1 MENSGVYSE
10 NYDIL
15 VVGGGINGAGIAQC
29 AAACGYKTLLIEK
42 DTWGSGT
49 SSKSS
54 KLIHGGLRY
63 LQSGQLKMVYESL
76 QERKRLM
83 QLAPQLV
90 QQSNFYIPIYTSSR
104 LKAWYICIGLFL
116 YYLLSGFSASNRF
129 RRLKRSEWQIFRNLK
144 QDGLK
149 AVLHYHDCQTDDLA
163 LTAAVAK
170 SAQQLGAACLENTQL
185 HSARKIDSSY
195 SVELE
200 SFASQTPENISVNC
214 KVLINAAGPWIN
226 EVAKNVD
233 PQPPQ
238 VFIDL
243 VQGSHLVLE
252 PQLSENCF
260 YLESPSDGRAVFVL
274 PWHGKTLL
282 GTTETKHLDLP
293 DAAKLT
299 ETETNY
305 LLEVLKHY
313 FPNYQ
318 YEPIEHMT
326 GLRVLPHKP
335 GSVHTRSREVVLL
348 EDNDN
353 QPGYIA
359 VYGGKLTTY
368 RSTAEKVI
376 RIAEKTLGKGTNEPA
391 ITREI
396 SLVG

>member
-1 MENSGVYSE
+1 MEHSGAISL

-29 AAACGYKTLLIEK
+29 SAACGYKTLLIDK
-42 DTWGSGT
+42 GTWGSGT

-76 QERKRLM
+76 RERKRLM
-83 QLAPQLV
+83 QLAPHLIREN
-90 QQSNFYIPIYTSSR
+90 SFYIPIYSTSR
-104 LKAWYICIGLFL
+104 LKVWYILIGLFL
-116 YYLLSGFSASNRF
+116 YYVLSGFSASNRF
-129 RRLKRSEWQIFRNLK
+129 RRVNKNEWQNFPNLK
-144 QDGLK
+144 HEGLK
-149 AVLHYHDCQTDDLA
+149 AILQYHDAQTDDQA
-163 LTAAVAK
+163 LTSAVAK
-170 SAQQLGAACLENTQL
+170 SAQKLGANCLENTRL
-185 HSARKIDSSY
+185 ISARKIEKGY
-195 SVELE
+195 AVELQ
-200 SFASQTPENISVNC
+200 SFASQTTEIISVTC

-226 EVAKNVD
+226 EVANNIY
-233 PQPPQ
+233 PEPPK

-252 PQLSENCF
+252 PQLSDKCF
-260 YLESPSDGRAVFVL
+260 YLESPRDGRAVFVL

-282 GTTETKHLDLP
+282 GTTETKHDDPP

-305 LLEVLKHY
+305 LLEILKHY

-318 YEPIEHMT
+318 YEPVEHMT
-326 GLRVLPHKP
+326 GLRVLPHKA

-348 EDNDN
+348 EDKENL
-353 QPGYIA
+353 PEYIA

-376 RIAEKTLGKGTNEPA
+376 KIAEKTLGKGTNEPA
-391 ITREI
+391 ITRAI
-396 SLVG
+396 TL